1 MLVSTA
7 LLALSSVAFAAA
19 TPAPA
24 QNPETDF
31 SFWLGGPI
39 LEKCLAEK
47 NCEDRLL
54 DNPYYVD
61 AKKTNHAK
69 RYSCHGAGMHTV
81 ITSGKNFVKFGSFN
95 PYDLFHHVYDL
106 CHEGGCDSGSD
117 WARSTKYVTATGIY
131 SKDIK
136 VSAQGVYSGWD
147 MRNALA
153 QSLADASGRNQ
164 VWSEEVACPSGG
176 RACSRVKAWQGYAPN
191 FHQSAIF
198 NNCNQYG
205 WMNAKTDGLTGI
217 TSGGDCKSIVEKLGA
232 IIGET
237 VPFGAGTIP
246 LLGALCG

>member
-24 QNPETDF
+24 QNPVTDF

-54 DNPYYVD
+54 DNPYYVE

-69 RYSCHGAGMHTV
+69 RYSCHGSGMHTV
-81 ITSGKNFVKFGSFN
+81 VTSGRNFVKFGSFN

-117 WARSTKYVTATGIY
+117 WARSTKVGHA
-131 SKDIK
+131 
-136 VSAQGVYSGWD
+136 
-147 MRNALA
+147 
-153 QSLADASGRNQ
+153 
-164 VWSEEVACPSGG
+164 
-176 RACSRVKAWQGYAPN
+176 
-191 FHQSAIF
+191 
-198 NNCNQYG
+198 
-205 WMNAKTDGLTGI
+205 
-217 TSGGDCKSIVEKLGA
+217 
-232 IIGET
+232 
-237 VPFGAGTIP
+237 
-246 LLGALCG
+246 